1 MLESRMRWKDNSS
14 RHSAQEPMGL
24 GVSPLVEQLLIQ
36 RGITSEEA
44 AKRFL
49 HPSLEDLHSP
59 ELISD
64 IDVAAQRIH
73 AAVEQGEKILVFGD
87 YDADGVSSTV
97 VLLEALRELGADC
110 DYYIPN
116 RFTEGYGP
124 NEAAFRAA
132 KDNGYQLIVTVDTGI
147 AANHEAEVAK
157 QIGIDLIITDHHEV
171 QEAVPEALA
180 VVHPKCSPNYPFHEL
195 AGVGVAFKLAHY
207 LLGYFPKQ
215 LLDLVVIGTI
225 ADLVPLVDEN
235 RILAAEGLKAIA
247 SSTRPGI
254 RALRDSCGLDGIVTE
269 EDIGFKIGPR
279 INAVGRLQDANL
291 AVELLLAASYE
302 EAAEMAEEIQSLNTE
317 RQNIVAKIAKE
328 AEAMVREQSEED
340 SSHVIIVAKEGWNEG
355 VLGIVA
361 SKLVRTFDR
370 PAIVLAIH
378 PEKGTAKGSARSIDA
393 FDLFHHCMQVRD
405 HFVSFGG
412 HAQAAGMT
420 LELEQLE
427 TLRKT
432 LNQMA
437 AESLSAEDFKQ
448 TLAIDLSVTVGD
460 VSIDLIRDMA
470 QLSPFGMQNPKPLVK
485 LTSQMRE
492 VKLIGANKNHLK
504 FVFTEDSVQLD
515 GVCFGQGELY
525 PFLTP
530 ADNLEVVG
538 ELSINEWNGRQKPQ
552 ILIDDVAI
560 RSWQLF
566 DHRGSKQLQKVVQV
580 KEEEETAVVRFRP
593 NTDLSWLSD
602 EIRVLDFETE
612 GLANAAGNIK
622 AVILADLPRR
632 MTDITYVL
640 QHIQPDLIYACY
652 DVKENAY
659 LQGFP
664 DRDQFKLFY
673 AIVLKQKTI
682 NYRQLE
688 DYLKNSR
695 GWSPERTKFISDVFF
710 ELEFVKLDKD
720 QISINQNPSKRDL
733 ADSEVYQGLKEAIEV
748 EKILYYSGYKEL
760 RAWLERVLERGEVI
774 EEEAVNGL

>member
-14 RHSAQEPMGL
+14 SPSAHTPAGF

-36 RGITSEEA
+36 RGITTAEA
-44 AKRFL
+44 AQRFL
-49 HPSLEDLHSP
+49 HPSLEDLDSP
-59 ELISD
+59 ERLHD
-64 IDVAAQRIH
+64 IDAAAERIH
-73 AAVEQGEKILVFGD
+73 AAVEQNEKILVFGD

-132 KDNGYQLIVTVDTGI
+132 KDNGYHLIVTVDTGI
-147 AANHEAEVAK
+147 AAHHEADIAK

-171 QEAVPEALA
+171 QETVPDCLA
-180 VVHPKCSPNYPFHEL
+180 VVHPKCSPDYPFHEL

-235 RILAAEGLKAIA
+235 RVLAAEGLKAIA
-247 SSTRPGI
+247 SSMRPGI
-254 RALRDSCGLDGIVTE
+254 RALKDSCGLDGIVTE

-279 INAVGRLQDANL
+279 INAVGRLQDADL

-302 EAAEMAEEIQSLNTE
+302 EAAGMAEEIQSLNTE

-328 AEAMVREQSEED
+328 AEAMVKEQPEED
-340 SSHVIIVAKEGWNEG
+340 SSHVIVVAKEGWNEG

-378 PEKGTAKGSARSIDA
+378 PDKGTAKGSARSIDA

-405 HFVSFGG
+405 HFLAFGG

-420 LELEQLE
+420 LELEQVDK
-427 TLRKT
+427 LRKQ

-437 AESLSAEDFKQ
+437 AESLTEEDFKQ
-448 TLAIDLSVTVGD
+448 TLAIDLSVNVGD
-460 VSIDLIRDMA
+460 VSVDLIRDIA

-485 LTSQMRE
+485 LTARMRE

-504 FVFTEDSVQLD
+504 FVFAEETVQLD
-515 GVCFGQGELY
+515 GVCFGQGDLY

-530 ADNLEVVG
+530 MDEMEAVG

-552 ILIDDVAI
+552 ILIEDVAI
-560 RSWQLF
+560 RNWQLL
-566 DHRGSKQLQKVVQV
+566 DHRGSKQLQKGFRI
-580 KEEEETAVVRFRP
+580 KTEEETAVIRFRP
-593 NTDLSWLSD
+593 NTELGWLS
-602 EIRVLDFETE
+602 EKIRILDYETE
-612 GLANAAGNIK
+612 GLTNAAGNIK
-622 AVILADLPRR
+622 AVILADLPRKLE
-632 MTDITYVL
+632 DISFVL
-640 QHIQPDLIYACY
+640 RNLQPDLIYACY

-664 DRDQFKLFY
+664 DREQFKLFY
-673 AIVLKQKTI
+673 AILLKQKTI
-682 NYRQLE
+682 AYRQLE

-720 QISINQNPSKRDL
+720 QISINPNPSKRDL

>member
-1 MLESRMRWKDNSS
+1 MLKSTMRWKENSGP
-14 RHSAQEPMGL
+14 SAHTAMGF

-36 RGITSEEA
+36 RGITSAED

-49 HPSLEDLHSP
+49 RPSLEDLHRP
-59 ELISD
+59 EHLRD
-64 IDVAAQRIH
+64 IDVAAERIH
-73 AAVEQGEKILVFGD
+73 AAIAQEEKILVFGD

-124 NEAAFRAA
+124 NEEAFRAA
-132 KDNGYQLIVTVDTGI
+132 KDNGYGLIITVDTGI

-171 QEAVPEALA
+171 QESVPAAIA
-180 VVHPKCSPNYPFHEL
+180 VVHPKCSPDYPFHEL
-195 AGVGVAFKLAHY
+195 AGVGVAFKLAEY

-235 RILAAEGLKAIA
+235 RILAAEGLKAIT
-247 SSTRPGI
+247 SSQRPGI
-254 RALRDSCGLDGIVTE
+254 RALKDSCGLDGMVTE

-279 INAVGRLQDANL
+279 INAVGRLQDADL
-291 AVELLLAASYE
+291 AVELLLAATYE
-302 EAAEMAEEIQSLNTE
+302 EAAEMAEEMQSLNTE

-328 AEAMVREQSEED
+328 AEAMVREQPEAD
-340 SSHVIIVAKEGWNEG
+340 SSHVIVVAKEGWNEG

-370 PAIVLAIH
+370 PAIVLAAH

-405 HFVSFGG
+405 HFVAFGG

-420 LELEQLE
+420 VELEQVDK
-427 TLRKT
+427 LRKA
-432 LNQMA
+432 LNKA
-437 AESLSAEDFKQ
+437 ASEALTPEDFKQ
-448 TLAIDLSVTVGD
+448 SLSIDLEVNVQD
-460 VSIDLIRDMA
+460 VSIDLIKDMS
-470 QLSPFGMQNPKPLVK
+470 QLAPFGMQNPKPLVK
-485 LTSQMRE
+485 LSAPMRE

-504 FVFTEDSVQLD
+504 FVFAEENVQLD
-515 GVCFGQGELY
+515 GVCFGKGDLY
-525 PFLTP
+525 PFLAP
-530 ADNLEVVG
+530 ADELEAVG
-538 ELSINEWNGRQKPQ
+538 ELSINEWNGRQKAQ
-552 ILIDDVAI
+552 ILIEDIAV

-566 DHRGSKQLQKVVQV
+566 DYRGSKQLQKTVQL
-580 KEEEETAVVRFRP
+580 KQEEETAVIRFRAD
-593 NTDLSWLSD
+593 TDINWLS
-602 EIRVLDFETE
+602 EQVRVLDYETE
-612 GLANAAGNIK
+612 GLANAAGNIT
-622 AVILADLPRR
+622 AVVLADLPHRLE
-632 MTDITYVL
+632 DITFAL
-640 QHIQPDLIYACY
+640 RHLQPDLIYACY

-664 DRDQFKLFY
+664 DREQFKIFY
-673 AIVLKQKTI
+673 AILLKQKVI
-682 NYRQLE
+682 SYQQLE
-688 DYLKNSR
+688 NHLKNSR
-695 GWSPERTKFISDVFF
+695 GWSAQRTKFISEVFF

-720 QISINQNPSKRDL
+720 QISINQSPSKRDL
-733 ADSEVYQGLKEAIEV
+733 ADSQVYQGLKEAIEV
-748 EKILYYSGYKEL
+748 EKILYYSGYNDLKQ
-760 RAWLERVLERGEVI
+760 WLEHALERGEVI

>member
-14 RHSAQEPMGL
+14 SPSAHEPMGF
-24 GVSPLVEQLLIQ
+24 GVSPLVEQLLLQ
-36 RGITSEEA
+36 RGITSAEA

-64 IDVAAQRIH
+64 MDIAAQRIH

-147 AANHEAEVAK
+147 AANHEAKVAK

-171 QEAVPEALA
+171 QETVPDAVA
-180 VVHPKCSPNYPFHEL
+180 VVHPKCSPDYPFHEL

-235 RILAAEGLKAIA
+235 RVLAAEGLKAI
-247 SSTRPGI
+247 STSARPGI
-254 RALRDSCGLDGIVTE
+254 RALRDSCGLDGVVTE

-279 INAVGRLQDANL
+279 INAVGRLQDADL
-291 AVELLLAASYE
+291 AVELLLAATYE
-302 EAAEMAEEIQSLNTE
+302 EAAEMAQEIQALNTE

-328 AEAMVREQSEED
+328 AEAMVREQPEED

-370 PAIVLAIH
+370 PAIVLAKH

-405 HFVSFGG
+405 HFVAFGG

-420 LELEQLE
+420 LELEQVDK
-427 TLRKT
+427 LRKQ
-432 LNQMA
+432 LNRMA
-437 AESLSAEDFKQ
+437 AETLTDEDFKQ
-448 TLAIDLSVTVGD
+448 SLAIDLSVAVDD
-460 VSIDLIRDMA
+460 VTIDLIRDMA
-470 QLSPFGMQNPKPLVK
+470 QLAPFGMQNPKPLVK
-485 LTSQMRE
+485 LTSSIRE

-504 FVFTEDSVQLD
+504 FVFAKENIQLD
-515 GVCFGQGELY
+515 GVCFGQGDLY

-530 ADNLEVVG
+530 ADELEAVG
-538 ELSINEWNGRQKPQ
+538 QLSINEWNGRQKPQ
-552 ILIDDVAI
+552 ILIEDIAVKG
-560 RSWQLF
+560 WQLL
-566 DHRGSKQLQKVVQV
+566 DHRGSKQLQKGLQV
-580 KEEEETAVVRFRP
+580 KAPEQTAVVRFRP
-593 NTDLSWLSD
+593 NTDLAWLSGQ
-602 EIRVLDFETE
+602 IRVLDYETE
-612 GLANAAGNIK
+612 GLTNAAGNIK

-632 MTDITYVL
+632 LEDLSFVL
-640 QHIQPDLIYACY
+640 KQLQPDLIYACY

-673 AIVLKQKTI
+673 AILLKQKTI
-682 NYRQLE
+682 AYSKLQE
-688 DYLKNSR
+688 YLKNSR
-695 GWSPERTKFISDVFF
+695 GWSAERTKFISDVFF
-710 ELEFVKLDKD
+710 ELQFVKLDKD
-720 QISINQNPSKRDL
+720 QISINPSPSKRDL
-733 ADSEVYQGLKEAIEV
+733 ADSEVYQGLQEAIEV

-760 RAWLERVLERGEVI
+760 KAWLERVLERGEVI